1 MSKKKRDRPTAR
13 AEPAAQA
20 QNKSMVA
27 FVTDGGY
34 QNLLCSGYTNLA
46 HNPEVCTAVD
56 TIAKLVGSMTIH
68 LMENTPDGDIRVMN
82 ELSRKVDIEP
92 NQYMTRANFVHWIVK
107 TMLIDGGGNA
117 VVWPHTRRGILR
129 DLRPIPPA
137 YVSFLPDG
145 MFGYK
150 ITVAGQEYDPADLL
164 HFVVNPGSYYPW
176 MGEGYRVALA
186 DVAHNLKQAAA
197 TEKAFMSSK
206 WKPSLIVKVD
216 ALTPEFASKEGRR
229 KLLGEYIES
238 GEAGEPWMIPA
249 QQMSVQEVRPLTLS
263 DLALADFVKLDK
275 ATVAAILGVPPFVLG
290 VGTFRRDEWNN
301 FISSKIMP
309 LAQNIEQEL
318 TRKLLYKPEWF
329 FRFNARSLYNYDLK
343 DLATIADDQYVRGIM
358 SGNEVRDWLN
368 LPPVPGL
375 NERVI
380 LENYLPID
388 RIGDQKKLRAG
399 GETDGKSENA
409 GQ

>member
-1 MSKKKRDRPTAR
+1 MSRKKRDRPTAR
-13 AEPAAQA
+13 AQPAAPA
-20 QNKSMVA
+20 QKNSTIA
-27 FVTDGGY
+27 FVLDENY
-34 QNLLCSGYTNLA
+34 KDLLCSGYTNLA

-68 LMENTPDGDIRVMN
+68 LMENTQDGDIRVQN
-82 ELSRKVDIEP
+82 ELARKVDIEP
-92 NQYMTRANFVHWIVK
+92 NQYMTRSNFVHWIVK
-107 TMLIDGGGNA
+107 TMLLDGGGNA
-117 VVWPHTRRGILR
+117 VVWPQTRRGILR

-145 MFGYK
+145 LFSYK
-150 ITVAGQEYDPADLL
+150 INIAGQEHDPEDLL
-164 HFVVNPGSYYPW
+164 HFVANPDGYYPW
-176 MGEGYRVALA
+176 MGAGYRVTLS
-186 DVAHNLKQAAA
+186 DVAHNLKQAAV

-216 ALTPEFASKEGRR
+216 SLTEAFSSKEGRK
-229 KLLGEYIES
+229 KLLEEYIES
-238 GEAGEPWMIPA
+238 GEAGAPWMIPA
-249 QQMSVQEVRPLTLS
+249 QQMDVQEVRPLTLS

-275 ATVAAILGVPPFVLG
+275 ATVAVILGVPPFVLG

-301 FISSKIMP
+301 FISSTIMP
-309 LAQNIEQEL
+309 LAENIEQEL

-329 FRFNARSLYNYDLK
+329 FRFNARSLYNYDLR

-388 RIGDQKKLRAG
+388 RIGDQKKLREE
-399 GETDGKSENA
+399 GETSGKDENT
-409 GQ
+409 GV